1 MEVLKNSHSNKT
13 SLILN
18 INSKNKS
25 SISNLKSSI
34 KLNEIKNPHILDN
47 MQNKIKDI
55 SSFYQR
61 SHKPNPSTVNK
72 PIEINKK
79 DQLTNNYLIRTFSY
93 KKAGKNLSKNKN
105 STKISINKK
114 CKNNLFEYQAQ
125 KIIDDVNKDLAINN
139 DFINSNYNSH
149 KEINNI
155 IKEKNLSNINNSED
169 ININKNCNSNYDNNI
184 NNTCDNNSI
193 IYKNMSYRNDTTIYN
208 NTNNTNINNSTNNL
222 HSIISLLNSKNK
234 LYKRNHIQNLKNVSN
249 LNKNWYQSNNH
260 INNYESLITLNN
272 SNISNNYLKNRAK
285 INNLNISNHINSIII
300 KTNTNSNSKKN
311 INNLNNMTIANY
323 TNRNS
328 NHKFLNY
335 NNINSFNH
343 NIKNNIFKNCKS
355 QIFKKSITNDK
366 ENVNLNSNNYYINT
380 SNSNKYMDK
389 IKTNPSMKIVEDNS
403 IKNIILDNKLNYKFM
418 KRNKTDR
425 GINNQKELTSKEK
438 TNKNIYNHN
447 NFQEIK
453 SIYSKKQ
460 VSDFNNSKKKIIIE
474 ENNNSINNPSNKN
487 KINYNNLNYNKAKN
501 SIKKEIKISLLN
513 NSNIFSPIIKVK
525 NKGNHKH
532 NGSIGTYTSR
542 FNNLNIKN
550 NNTISHIY
558 LNSLDDSEKIISKKY
573 SNIYNSNN
581 SFPKKLGNKIN
592 YLNINLNNFGN
603 MNETNVNT
611 NTNSINNTISN
622 NNAVS
627 TLPTNV
633 NTGSDNC
640 LNFKKKLKNKFLR
653 KQNTSYNNKSLI
665 SSNNNII
672 ILNNISMNNLN
683 NISFDYL
690 SKIAKKHHLSN
701 TYKTISSI
709 RKQANNYVSKEKNIF
724 DNPKEVE
731 RHREYYNNQKKLHK
745 KKSNYKNNNR
755 IKEQNLNYVNLKH
768 MNNALKVSKKESINL
783 AINGNYNIKK
793 VQKNNNNII
802 HNHNS
807 SNSGIYNHH
816 SKKNASEL
824 NYIQN
829 TSSNLNFG
837 INHKNKIINN
847 NNMSNINST
856 NQKTINH
863 LIKSLKGKIIQ
874 STREKILKINSAQI
888 SPKKNYNNQLNQL
901 PKERKSKNMQNINM
915 NKKKS
920 LMNSIK
926 VKEMKNNNSKKE
938 IILRN
943 DDENNDIKVK
953 SVITEYDNKMK
964 IMKKKINLNTLNDIN
979 EVSIDASKKIEESK
993 NNEID
998 KENNISYINKT
1009 LDNNSKKEIKI
1020 IKKKYIRPKS
1030 QDINIKN
1037 DLIKDKNEEP
1047 KKSIEK
1053 EINIEKE
1060 EEKEEEKEKEKEEEK
1075 KEEEKEEPKT
1085 TLISS
1090 IIDLNTSS
1098 NNKDDDPQLGKEY
1111 LTDIID
1117 SLLFE
1122 EDYFLNKKKY
1132 INPFYLENEKSEL
1145 NPEMRTVAVDWLVLI
1160 HHKIFKF
1167 KENTLFLTIQIFDR
1181 YLSKTNLSI
1190 EKTELLLLTSFMLA
1204 SKYNEIDYVNMQ
1216 ETLQLSQN
1224 KFTKEQIIEMETEIL
1239 IKLDFEVL
1247 APTMCEYFKLFASY
1261 LNLSEEKIN
1270 HGFYVLNIVL
1280 VDFHMLEYPNFMLA
1294 LAVVKL
1300 ITKKVNKTLLNLI
1313 KNILKEHKVE
1323 KFLKMIDDEGNE
1335 EILEVCS
1342 KIKLLYNT
1350 FLETKYKNIQ
1360 DKFSDNK
1367 YSGVSN
1373 YTNI

>member
-1 MEVLKNSHSNKT
+1 MEVLKNSHINKT

-25 SISNLKSSI
+25 SITNLKSSV
-34 KLNEIKNPHILDN
+34 KLNEIKNPHLLDN

-55 SSFYQR
+55 SSFYQK
-61 SHKPNPSTVNK
+61 SHKPNPSIINK

-79 DQLTNNYLIRTFSY
+79 ELLSNNYLIRTFSY

-114 CKNNLFEYQAQ
+114 CKNNLFENQTQ
-125 KIIDDVNKDLAINN
+125 KIIEDVNKDLVINN
-139 DFINSNYNSH
+139 EFFNSNYNSQ

-155 IKEKNLSNINNSED
+155 IKEKNLANINNSED
-169 ININKNCNSNYDNNI
+169 ININKNYNTNYDNNI
-184 NNTCDNNSI
+184 NSTCDNNSTT
-193 IYKNMSYRNDTTIYN
+193 YKNMSYRNDTIN
-208 NTNNTNINNSTNNL
+208 HNNTNINNSTNNL
-222 HSIISLLNSKNK
+222 HSIISLLNSQNK
-234 LYKRNHIQNLKNVSN
+234 LYKRNHIQNLKNASN
-249 LNKNWYQSNNH
+249 LNKNWYNSNNH

-272 SNISNNYLKNRAK
+272 SNLSKNYFKNRAK

-300 KTNTNSNSKKN
+300 KANTNSNSKKN

-335 NNINSFNH
+335 NNVNSFNH

-355 QIFKKSITNDK
+355 QIFKNNMTNDK
-366 ENVNLNSNNYYINT
+366 ENVNLNKNNYYIKA
-380 SNSNKYMDK
+380 SNSNKYMEK
-389 IKTNPSMKIVEDNS
+389 IKTNPSMKIVEDNT

-418 KRNKTDR
+418 RRNKTDR

-438 TNKNIYNHN
+438 SNKNIYNHN

-453 SIYSKKQ
+453 RIYSKKQ
-460 VSDFNNSKKKIIIE
+460 VSDFNNSKNKVILE
-474 ENNNSINNPSNKN
+474 ENNNSINNISNKN
-487 KINYNNLNYNKAKN
+487 KINYNNNLNYNKTKN
-501 SIKKEIKISLLN
+501 SIKKDIKISLLN

-525 NKGNHKH
+525 NRGNHKH

-550 NNTISHIY
+550 NTLSHIY
-558 LNSLDDSEKIISKKY
+558 LNSLDDSEKIISKKC
-573 SNIYNSNN
+573 SNIYISNN

-603 MNETNVNT
+603 INETNTNT
-611 NTNSINNTISN
+611 NTKTNSINNTISN
-622 NNAVS
+622 NNAIS
-627 TLPTNV
+627 TLPTNI

-665 SSNNNII
+665 SPNNNII

-690 SKIAKKHHLSN
+690 SKIVKKHHLNN

-709 RKQANNYVSKEKNIF
+709 RKQVNNYVSKEKNIF

-755 IKEQNLNYVNLKH
+755 IKEQNLNYVNLKY
-768 MNNALKVSKKESINL
+768 MNNALKLSKKKESINM
-783 AINGNYNIKK
+783 AINSNYNNKK
-793 VQKNNNNII
+793 VPKNNIII
-802 HNHNS
+802 HNHNN
-807 SNSGIYNHH
+807 SNSGIFNH

-824 NYIQN
+824 NCIQN
-829 TSSNLNFG
+829 TSDNLNFG
-837 INHKNKIINN
+837 INHKNKMINN
-847 NNMSNINST
+847 NINNINST

-863 LIKSLKGKIIQ
+863 LLKSLKGKIIQ

-901 PKERKSKNMQNINM
+901 PKDRKNKNLQNINM

-920 LMNSIK
+920 LLNSIK

-943 DDENNDIKVK
+943 NDDNGIKVK
-953 SVITEYDNKMK
+953 SVITEYDNKKK
-964 IMKKKINLNTLNDIN
+964 IMKKQINLNTLNDIN
-979 EVSIDASKKIEESK
+979 EVSIDATKKLKESK
-993 NNEID
+993 TNEID
-998 KENNISYINKT
+998 KENDISYINKT
-1009 LDNNSKKEIKI
+1009 IDYNSQKENKEIKI

-1037 DLIKDKNEEP
+1037 DLIKDKNEER
-1047 KKSIEK
+1047 KECIEK
-1053 EINIEKE
+1053 ENN
-1060 EEKEEEKEKEKEEEK
+1060 KEKE
-1075 KEEEKEEPKT
+1075 PKA

-1090 IIDLNTSS
+1090 TIDLTTS
-1098 NNKDDDPQLGKEY
+1098 NNNKNDDPQLGKEY
-1111 LTDIID
+1111 LTDIIE
-1117 SLLFE
+1117 SLLLE
-1122 EDYFLNKKKY
+1122 EDYFLNKKNY

-1181 YLSKTNLSI
+1181 YLSITNLSNV
-1190 EKTELLLLTSFMLA
+1190 SF
-1204 SKYNEIDYVNMQ
+1204 EI
-1216 ETLQLSQN
+1216 
-1224 KFTKEQIIEMETEIL
+1224 
-1239 IKLDFEVL
+1239 
-1247 APTMCEYFKLFASY
+1247 
-1261 LNLSEEKIN
+1261 
-1270 HGFYVLNIVL
+1270 
-1280 VDFHMLEYPNFMLA
+1280 
-1294 LAVVKL
+1294 
-1300 ITKKVNKTLLNLI
+1300 
-1313 KNILKEHKVE
+1313 
-1323 KFLKMIDDEGNE
+1323 
-1335 EILEVCS
+1335 
-1342 KIKLLYNT
+1342 
-1350 FLETKYKNIQ
+1350 
-1360 DKFSDNK
+1360 
-1367 YSGVSN
+1367 
-1373 YTNI
+1373 

>member
-1 MEVLKNSHSNKT
+1 MEVLKNSHNNKT

-25 SISNLKSSI
+25 SITNLKSSV
-34 KLNEIKNPHILDN
+34 KLNEIKNPHLIDN
-47 MQNKIKDI
+47 MQNKIKEI
-55 SSFYQR
+55 SSIYQKG
-61 SHKPNPSTVNK
+61 HKPNPSTINK

-79 DQLTNNYLIRTFSY
+79 DLLTNNYLIRTFSY
-93 KKAGKNLSKNKN
+93 KKAGKNPSKNKN

-114 CKNNLFEYQAQ
+114 CKNNLFEYQTQ
-125 KIIDDVNKDLAINN
+125 KIIYDVDKDLAINN
-139 DFINSNYNSH
+139 DFLNSNYNSQ

-155 IKEKNLSNINNSED
+155 INEKNLSNINNSED
-169 ININKNCNSNYDNNI
+169 ININKNYNTNYDNNI

-193 IYKNMSYRNDTTIYN
+193 IYNNMSYRNHTTNYN
-208 NTNNTNINNSTNNL
+208 NAKNNNSTNNL

-234 LYKRNHIQNLKNVSN
+234 LYKRNHIQNLKNVSY
-249 LNKNWYQSNNH
+249 LNKNWYNSNNH

-272 SNISNNYLKNRAK
+272 SNLGNNYLKNRSK

-300 KTNTNSNSKKN
+300 KTNTNSNGKKN

-355 QIFKKSITNDK
+355 QIFKKSITNGK
-366 ENVNLNSNNYYINT
+366 ENVNLNNNNYYINT

-389 IKTNPSMKIVEDNS
+389 IKTNPSMKIIEDNS
-403 IKNIILDNKLNYKFM
+403 VKSIILDNKLNYKFM

-438 TNKNIYNHN
+438 TNKNIYNYN

-550 NNTISHIY
+550 NTLSHIY
-558 LNSLDDSEKIISKKY
+558 LNSLDDSEKIIGKKY

-603 MNETNVNT
+603 IKETNTNTNT
-611 NTNSINNTISN
+611 NTNSITNTISN
-622 NNAVS
+622 SNVPS
-627 TLPTNV
+627 TLPTNI

-640 LNFKKKLKNKFLR
+640 LNFKKKLKNKILR
-653 KQNTSYNNKSLI
+653 KQNTSYNNKSLL

-768 MNNALKVSKKESINL
+768 MNNTLKVSKNKENINL
-783 AINGNYNIKK
+783 AINNNYNTRKL
-793 VQKNNNNII
+793 QKNYNII
-802 HNHNS
+802 HNHNN
-807 SNSGIYNHH
+807 SNSGIYTH

-824 NYIQN
+824 NCIQN
-829 TSSNLNFG
+829 TTSNLNFG
-837 INHKNKIINN
+837 ISHKNKMINN
-847 NNMSNINST
+847 NMNNINST

-901 PKERKSKNMQNINM
+901 PKERKSKNLQNINM

-938 IILRN
+938 IFLRN
-943 DDENNDIKVK
+943 DDNNDIKVK
-953 SVITEYDNKMK
+953 SVITEYDNKIK
-964 IMKKKINLNTLNDIN
+964 IMKKQINLNSLNDIN
-979 EVSIDASKKIEESK
+979 EVSIDPSKKIKESK
-993 NNEID
+993 TNEVDKDID
-998 KENNISYINKT
+998 ISYLNKT
-1009 LDNNSKKEIKI
+1009 LDNNSKKENKEIKI

-1037 DLIKDKNEEP
+1037 NLIKDKNGEP
-1047 KKSIEK
+1047 NETIEK
-1053 EINIEKE
+1053 ESNKEK
-1060 EEKEEEKEKEKEEEK
+1060 EKEKEKEE
-1075 KEEEKEEPKT
+1075 PKT
-1085 TLISS
+1085 SLKSS
-1090 IIDLNTSS
+1090 TIDLNTS

-1111 LTDIID
+1111 LTDIIE
-1117 SLLFE
+1117 SLLLE
-1122 EDYFLNKKKY
+1122 EDYFLNKNKY

-1160 HHKIFKF
+1160 HQKIFKF

-1181 YLSKTNLSI
+1181 YLSKTYLSI

-1224 KFTKEQIIEMETEIL
+1224 KFTKEQVIEMESEIL
-1239 IKLDFEVL
+1239 IKLNFEVL

-1270 HGFYVLNIVL
+1270 QGFYILNIAL

-1300 ITKKVNKTLLNLI
+1300 ITKKINKTLLNLI

-1323 KFLKMIDDEGNE
+1323 KFSEMIEDEGNE
-1335 EILEVCS
+1335 GILQVCS

>member
-18 INSKNKS
+18 INSKNKN
-25 SISNLKSSI
+25 SISNLKSGV
-34 KLNEIKNPHILDN
+34 KLNEIKNPHLLEN
-47 MQNKIKDI
+47 MQNKIKEI
-55 SSFYQR
+55 SSFYQKN
-61 SHKPNPSTVNK
+61 HKQNPSTVNK

-79 DQLTNNYLIRTFSY
+79 DLLTNNYLIRTFSY

-114 CKNNLFEYQAQ
+114 CKNNLFEYQTQ
-125 KIIDDVNKDLAINN
+125 KIIDDANKDLTINN
-139 DFINSNYNSH
+139 DFLNSNYNSQ
-149 KEINNI
+149 KEISNI
-155 IKEKNLSNINNSED
+155 IKEKNITNINNSED
-169 ININKNCNSNYDNNI
+169 ININKNYNTNYDNNV
-184 NNTCDNNSI
+184 NNTCENNSI
-193 IYKNMSYRNDTTIYN
+193 TYKNISYRNDTNNYN
-208 NTNNTNINNSTNNL
+208 TTNINNSTNNL

-234 LYKRNHIQNLKNVSN
+234 LYKRNHIQNLKNSSN
-249 LNKNWYQSNNH
+249 LNKNWYNSNNH
-260 INNYESLITLNN
+260 INNYSKNNYESLITLNN
-272 SNISNNYLKNRAK
+272 SNLSSNYFKNRSK
-285 INNLNISNHINSIII
+285 INNLNISNHINSIIV

-311 INNLNNMTIANY
+311 INNLNNITITNY

-328 NHKFLNY
+328 NHKLLNY
-335 NNINSFNH
+335 NNVNSFNH

-366 ENVNLNSNNYYINT
+366 ENVNLNNNNYYINT
-380 SNSNKYMDK
+380 SNSNKYLDK
-389 IKTNPSMKIVEDNS
+389 IKPKPSMKIVEDNS
-403 IKNIILDNKLNYKFM
+403 IKNIILDNKLNYKFL

-438 TNKNIYNHN
+438 ISKNIYNHN

-460 VSDFNNSKKKIIIE
+460 VSDFNNSKKRIILE
-474 ENNNSINNPSNKN
+474 ENSKSLNNGSNKN
-487 KINYNNLNYNKAKN
+487 KINYNNNLNYNKTKN
-501 SIKKEIKISLLN
+501 SIKKDIKISLLN
-513 NSNIFSPIIKVK
+513 NSNIFSPVIKVK

-532 NGSIGTYTSR
+532 NGSIGSYTSR

-550 NNTISHIY
+550 NALSHIY
-558 LNSLDDSEKIISKKY
+558 LNSLDDSEKILSKKY
-573 SNIYNSNN
+573 SNIYTSNN

-592 YLNINLNNFGN
+592 CLNINLNNFGN
-603 MNETNVNT
+603 INETNANI
-611 NTNSINNTISN
+611 NTNSNNNTISN
-622 NNAVS
+622 NNIVS
-627 TLPTNV
+627 TLPTNI

-690 SKIAKKHHLSN
+690 SKITRKHHLTN
-701 TYKTISSI
+701 IYKTISSI
-709 RKQANNYVSKEKNIF
+709 RKQVNNYVSKEKNIF

-768 MNNALKVSKKESINL
+768 MNNALKVSKNKENSNL
-783 AINGNYNIKK
+783 AININYNNKK
-793 VQKNNNNII
+793 VQKNNNIMYN
-802 HNHNS
+802 HNHYE
-807 SNSGIYNHH
+807 SNSGIYNHR
-816 SKKNASEL
+816 KKNVSEL
-824 NYIQN
+824 NSVQN
-829 TSSNLNFG
+829 TSGNLNFG
-837 INHKNKIINN
+837 INHKNKMINN
-847 NNMSNINST
+847 NVSNLISA

-901 PKERKSKNMQNINM
+901 PKDRKNKNLQNINM

-920 LMNSIK
+920 LLNSMK
-926 VKEMKNNNSKKE
+926 VKEMKNNNFKKE

-943 DDENNDIKVK
+943 DDDNNDIKVK

-964 IMKKKINLNTLNDIN
+964 IMKKKINLNSLSDIN
-979 EVSIDASKKIEESK
+979 EVSVSIDASKKIKESK
-993 NNEID
+993 TNEVD
-998 KENNISYINKT
+998 KENDISYANQT
-1009 LDNNSKKEIKI
+1009 LDNNSKKENKEIKI

-1030 QDINIKN
+1030 QDINISN

-1047 KKSIEK
+1047 KEKSNEK
-1053 EINIEKE
+1053 EDNKE
-1060 EEKEEEKEKEKEEEK
+1060 NKNNKEKEKEKEN
-1075 KEEEKEEPKT
+1075 EKEEPKIP
-1085 TLISS
+1085 ISS
-1090 IIDLNTSS
+1090 TIDVITS
-1098 NNKDDDPQLGKEY
+1098 NNINDDPQLGKEY
-1111 LTDIID
+1111 LTDIIE
-1117 SLLFE
+1117 SLLLE

-1145 NPEMRTVAVDWLVLI
+1145 SPEMRTVAVDWLVLI

-1181 YLSKTNLSI
+1181 YLSIANLSV

-1224 KFTKEQIIEMETEIL
+1224 KFTKEQIIAMESEIL
-1239 IKLDFEVL
+1239 SKLNFEVL

-1270 HGFYVLNIVL
+1270 HGFYILNIAL
-1280 VDFHMLEYPNFMLA
+1280 VDFHMLEHPNFMLA
-1294 LAVVKL
+1294 LAVIKL
-1300 ITKKVNKTLLNLI
+1300 ITKKVNKTMINLI
-1313 KNILKEHKVE
+1313 KNIMSKNKIEI
-1323 KFLKMIDDEGNE
+1323 FLKMIDDEGNKG
-1335 EILEVCS
+1335 ILEMCS

-1360 DKFSDNK
+1360 DKFSEEK

>member
-55 SSFYQR
+55 SSFYQK

-311 INNLNNMTIANY
+311 INNLNNITITNY

-335 NNINSFNH
+335 NNVNSFNH
-343 NIKNNIFKNCKS
+343 NIKNDIFKNCKS

-366 ENVNLNSNNYYINT
+366 ENINLSNNNYYTNT
-380 SNSNKYMDK
+380 SNSNKYLDK
-389 IKTNPSMKIVEDNS
+389 IKAKPSMKIAEDNS

-425 GINNQKELTSKEK
+425 GINNPKELTSREK
-438 TNKNIYNHN
+438 INKNIYNHN
-447 NFQEIK
+447 NYQEIK

-460 VSDFNNSKKKIIIE
+460 VPDFNNSKKKILIE
-474 ENNNSINNPSNKN
+474 ENNSPINNANNKN

-501 SIKKEIKISLLN
+501 SIKKDIKISLLN
-513 NSNIFSPIIKVK
+513 NSNIFSPVIKVK
-525 NKGNHKH
+525 NKGIHKH
-532 NGSIGTYTSR
+532 NGSIGSYTSR

-550 NNTISHIY
+550 NNTLSHIY
-558 LNSLDDSEKIISKKY
+558 INSLDDSEKILGKKC

-603 MNETNVNT
+603 INDTNANT
-611 NTNSINNTISN
+611 NTNSNNNTISN
-622 NNAVS
+622 NNIIS
-627 TLPTNV
+627 TLPTNI
-633 NTGSDNC
+633 NTASDNC

-690 SKIAKKHHLSN
+690 SKLTKKYHLNN

-745 KKSNYKNNNR
+745 KKSTYKNNNR
-755 IKEQNLNYVNLKH
+755 IKEQNLNSFNLKH
-768 MNNALKVSKKESINL
+768 MNNSLKVSKNKESINMTM
-783 AINGNYNIKK
+783 AINSNYNNRKF
-793 VQKNNNNII
+793 QKNNNIM
-802 HNHNS
+802 HNHTN
-807 SNSGIYNHH
+807 SNSGIYNH

-824 NYIQN
+824 NCIQN
-829 TSSNLNFG
+829 TSGNLNIG
-837 INHKNKIINN
+837 VNHKNKMIN

-901 PKERKSKNMQNINM
+901 PKDKKNKNLQNINI

-926 VKEMKNNNSKKE
+926 VKEMKNNNNKKE

-943 DDENNDIKVK
+943 DDENNDIKIK
-953 SVITEYDNKMK
+953 SVVTEYDNKLK
-964 IMKKKINLNTLNDIN
+964 IIKKQINLNTLNDIN
-979 EVSIDASKKIEESK
+979 EVSIDATKEIKESK
-993 NNEID
+993 TNED
-998 KENNISYINKT
+998 NKENDISYINQT
-1009 LDNNSKKEIKI
+1009 LDNNSKKENKETKEIKI

-1030 QDINIKN
+1030 QDISIKD
-1037 DLIKDKNEEP
+1037 DLIKDK
-1047 KKSIEK
+1047 I
-1053 EINIEKE
+1053 E
-1060 EEKEEEKEKEKEEEK
+1060 EEKESTEKENNKEKEKEKEE
-1075 KEEEKEEPKT
+1075 PKT
-1085 TLISS
+1085 TRIYSTL
-1090 IIDLNTSS
+1090 DLNTSNTS
-1098 NNKDDDPQLGKEY
+1098 NNKVNDPQLGKEY
-1111 LTDIID
+1111 LTEIIE
-1117 SLLFE
+1117 SLLLE

-1132 INPFYLENEKSEL
+1132 INPFYLEADKSEL

-1181 YLSKTNLSI
+1181 YLSITNLSI

-1224 KFTKEQIIEMETEIL
+1224 KFTKDQIIEMESEIL
-1239 IKLDFEVL
+1239 SKLNFEVL

-1270 HGFYVLNIVL
+1270 HGFYILNIAL

-1294 LAVVKL
+1294 LAVIKL
-1300 ITKKVNKTLLNLI
+1300 ITKKVNKTLVNLI
-1313 KNILKEHKVE
+1313 KNILKEHKIE
-1323 KFLKMIDDEGNE
+1323 KFLKIIDDEGNE
-1335 EILEVCS
+1335 GIIEVCS

-1360 DKFSDNK
+1360 DKFSDKK
-1367 YSGVSN
+1367 YSSVSN